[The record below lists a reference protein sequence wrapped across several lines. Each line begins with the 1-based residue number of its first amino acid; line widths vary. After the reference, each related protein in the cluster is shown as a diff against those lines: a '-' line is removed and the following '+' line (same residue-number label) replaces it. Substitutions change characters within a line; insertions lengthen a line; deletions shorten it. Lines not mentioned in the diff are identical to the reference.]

1 MESEIF
7 RFVGIRPAQ
16 KAINY
21 KDGLKHLNYTQ
32 DIDVNKTHSIAS
44 NRNRYTVAKNI
55 RSYTA
60 KIPPSFY
67 DVMHCIYSLASN
79 IQKNEHI
86 EKLTHDID
94 AILMEKGYAK
104 STLELYKLIKKE
116 ANEKNESI
124 YNILWQQLFLF
135 AYWTYDDSQAHE
147 NVITSLRVI
156 NLIEYLTSNEIKTK
170 NIQDIHTILNAS
182 VVIPKDFF
190 DNKTSSSSSQNKYF
204 KVLGVGDLKVVKQTY
219 KGAKMGDIAYIENV
233 LKGEFKERI
242 HRRLDRTEDTAFL
255 ETETTKEDEKDLQN
269 DERFSLQ
276 RESQNIISSN
286 TDFSAGL
293 SVSASYG
300 QFVKLTA
307 NTNISH
313 SGSQSET
320 NRIASDYSREIVSR
334 AVSKITERVK
344 ESRKSISI
352 SEIEE
357 KNNHSFDNKTG
368 DDNIVGIYRWVD
380 KVYEAKIFN
389 YGKRMLYEFII
400 PEPAA
405 FYNFVNKKLKTE
417 MKNGV
422 KMPNALNITHKDINE
437 SNFMNFIHQYNVKG
451 VTPPPVKLVTIG
463 ESYDIPS
470 NPPSIVT
477 NVTKKLKVPEGYKA
491 VRAYAGGGGN
501 GNNTDFQV
509 VIGKEW
515 RGKPQLFEIIN
526 LDGYIG
532 EIPVAIMMKNYSGVA
547 INVVVECERTP
558 ELYESWQIKT
568 YTAIMEAYEAQM
580 AEYHKQISELEYTQ
594 PVYSNSVTNR
604 EIEKKELK
612 KWCIHLLRGEEFNF
626 NAFKETSTE
635 VEIKLNTIEKISENV
650 QFFEQAFEWE
660 QMSYV
665 FYPYFW
671 GRNEGWDDAIKDVE
685 GSDPQFTKFL
695 HAGAAKVVVPV
706 RPSYEEALAF
716 YTSTGKLWNG
726 GTVPLIDDDLYVSI
740 IDEIKSQTNDTAEG
754 EFTGEQWEVTIPTS
768 LVILQKSDELEA

>member
-242 HRRLDRTEDTAFL
+242 HRRLTG
-255 ETETTKEDEKDLQN
+255 
-269 DERFSLQ
+269 Q
-276 RESQNIISSN
+276 R
-286 TDFSAGL
+286 
-293 SVSASYG
+293 
-300 QFVKLTA
+300 
-307 NTNISH
+307 
-313 SGSQSET
+313 
-320 NRIASDYSREIVSR
+320 
-334 AVSKITERVK
+334 
-344 ESRKSISI
+344 
-352 SEIEE
+352 
-357 KNNHSFDNKTG
+357 
-368 DDNIVGIYRWVD
+368 
-380 KVYEAKIFN
+380 
-389 YGKRMLYEFII
+389 I
-400 PEPAA
+400 PH
-405 FYNFVNKKLKTE
+405 F
-417 MKNGV
+417 
-422 KMPNALNITHKDINE
+422 
-437 SNFMNFIHQYNVKG
+437 
-451 VTPPPVKLVTIG
+451 
-463 ESYDIPS
+463 
-470 NPPSIVT
+470 
-477 NVTKKLKVPEGYKA
+477 
-491 VRAYAGGGGN
+491 
-501 GNNTDFQV
+501 
-509 VIGKEW
+509 
-515 RGKPQLFEIIN
+515 
-526 LDGYIG
+526 
-532 EIPVAIMMKNYSGVA
+532 
-547 INVVVECERTP
+547 
-558 ELYESWQIKT
+558 
-568 YTAIMEAYEAQM
+568 
-580 AEYHKQISELEYTQ
+580 
-594 PVYSNSVTNR
+594 
-604 EIEKKELK
+604 
-612 KWCIHLLRGEEFNF
+612 
-626 NAFKETSTE
+626 
-635 VEIKLNTIEKISENV
+635 
-650 QFFEQAFEWE
+650 
-660 QMSYV
+660 
-665 FYPYFW
+665 
-671 GRNEGWDDAIKDVE
+671 
-685 GSDPQFTKFL
+685 
-695 HAGAAKVVVPV
+695 
-706 RPSYEEALAF
+706 
-716 YTSTGKLWNG
+716 
-726 GTVPLIDDDLYVSI
+726 
-740 IDEIKSQTNDTAEG
+740 
-754 EFTGEQWEVTIPTS
+754 
-768 LVILQKSDELEA
+768 